1 MGVLDQLEG
10 SIVGLDTA
18 PLIYF
23 IERHPTFHAVVKP
36 FFVALTEEK
45 FSIVTST
52 VTLVETLTHP
62 LRLKKPDLAQRYQEI
77 LLNAENLTT
86 LAVSPAIAIKAAEI
100 RADYNLRTPDAIQ
113 LATAVIANA
122 AFFLTND
129 RTLQKFPDVQVIV
142 LDDLR

>member
-86 LAVSPAIAIKAAEI
+86 LAVSPASAIKAAEI